1 MKAKHP
7 DLYQEAE
14 QLYEQLNE
22 RYPEKRDLTKTLEF
36 LNYTTQYFTFTDL
49 YRDRYKKKKATPK
62 EKVTPETQTSTEMV
76 LEIPLMSSD
85 DANKTTSR
93 QEDDDQAI
101 CIPEDTYNMLV
112 DELTRDP
119 QLYNVFNDMTDNT
132 LRHQQDVDE
141 IIRQFGLT
149 QAEQSSVESPTMS
162 RQLDELMGEID
173 DILPELEEG
182 LTQAD
187 QSSVESPMSRQL
199 DELRDEIDDILP
211 EPEEQSRLE
220 IELEQ
225 LGW

>member
-22 RYPEKRDLTKTLEF
+22 KYPEKRDLTKTSEF
-36 LNYTTQYFTFTDL
+36 LIYTTQYSTFTDL

-62 EKVTPETQTSTEMV
+62 EKVTPETQASTEMV

-85 DANKTTSR
+85 DVNKTTYR
-93 QEDDDQAI
+93 QEDDDQPF

-112 DELTRDP
+112 DELRRDP
-119 QLYNVFNDMTDNT
+119 DLHNVFKDMTDNT

-149 QAEQSSVESPTMS
+149 QADQSCVENPMS
-162 RQLDELMGEID
+162 RQLDELMGEIA

-199 DELRDEIDDILP
+199 DELRDEIDDVLP

-220 IELEQ
+220 NELEL